1 MSLSTGIIGLPNVG
15 KSTLFNALTQ
25 GSAEASN
32 YPFCTIDPNVGVV
45 EVLDE
50 RLRQLEALLHP
61 VSRTPTAI
69 QFTDIAGLVR
79 GASRGEGRGNE
90 FLSQV
95 RETDALVHV
104 VRCFEDP
111 AVAHVSSA
119 LDPLQD
125 IAVVESELILA
136 DLQIVANV
144 LPTLDKQVQTDPRS
158 PRQLELDVL
167 RRLEAAMLEG
177 TPVST
182 LDLSADEL
190 AAVRGYNF
198 LSAKPVLYVANVDE
212 ADAATGGDWLR
223 VITDRVGDGNAL
235 AVSAQIEAEISQLP
249 PDERNE
255 FLGDLGL
262 GRCGIDRLISAAYGL
277 LGLITFY
284 TYAHDKLQAW
294 QLVEGLRAPEAAGKI
309 HTDMRDGFIRVEVAA
324 FDDLAKAGQIATL
337 REQGRLRTE
346 GRDYV
351 IFDGDVLQFLF
362 KA

>member
-32 YPFCTIDPNVGVV
+32 YPFCTIDPNMGVV
-45 EVLDE
+45 EVLDK
-50 RLRQLEALLHP
+50 RLKQLEALLHP
-61 VSRTPTAI
+61 VSCTPTVI
-69 QFTDIAGLVR
+69 QFADIAGLVH
-79 GASRGEGRGNE
+79 GASHGEGRGNE

-111 AVAHVSSA
+111 TVAHVSSA
-119 LDPLQD
+119 LDPLRD

-136 DLQIVANV
+136 DLQIAANV
-144 LPTLDKQVQTDPRS
+144 LPTLDKQVQSDPRS

-167 RRLEAAMLEG
+167 RRMEAVMLEG
-177 TPVST
+177 APVSA
-182 LDLSADEL
+182 LDLSAQEE

-212 ADAATGGDWLR
+212 ADAATGGKWLR
-223 VITDRVGDGNAL
+223 AMADRVGDANAL
-235 AVSAQIEAEISQLP
+235 AVSAQIEAEIAQLP
-249 PDERNE
+249 PDERDD
-255 FLGDLGL
+255 FLRDLGL
-262 GRCGIDRLISAAYGL
+262 ECCGIDRLISAAYGL

-284 TYAHDKLQAW
+284 TYAHDRLQAW
-294 QLVEGLRAPEAAGKI
+294 QLVEGLHAPEAAGKI
-309 HTDMRDGFIRVEVAA
+309 HADMRDGFIRVEVAA
-324 FDDLAKAGQIATL
+324 FEDLVRAGQIASL

-346 GRDYV
+346 GRDYA
-351 IFDGDVLQFLF
+351 IRDGDVLHFLF
-362 KA
+362 KV

>member
-1 MSLSTGIIGLPNVG
+1 MSLSTGMIGLPNVG
-15 KSTLFNALTQ
+15 KSTLFNALTH

-45 EVLDE
+45 EVRDG
-50 RLRQLEALLHP
+50 RLKQLEELLHP
-61 VSRTPTAI
+61 ISCTPTAI
-69 QFTDIAGLVR
+69 QFADIAGLVH

-95 RETDALVHV
+95 READALVHV

-111 AVAHVSSA
+111 AVAHVSPT
-119 LDPLQD
+119 LDPLRD

-136 DLQIVANV
+136 DLQSVVNV
-144 LPTLDKQVQTDPRS
+144 LPSLDKQVQSDPRS
-158 PRQLELDVL
+158 PQQLERDVL
-167 RRLEAAMLEG
+167 RRMEATMLEG
-177 TPVST
+177 MPASA
-182 LDLSADEL
+182 LDLSAAEQV
-190 AAVRGYNF
+190 AVKGYSF

-212 ADAATGGDWLR
+212 AHAATGGSWLQAMAE
-223 VITDRVGDGNAL
+223 RVGDGKAL

-249 PDERNE
+249 PDEGEE
-255 FLGDLGL
+255 FLRDLGL
-262 GRCGIDRLISAAYGL
+262 ERCGIDRLISATYDL

-284 TYAHDKLQAW
+284 THAHDRLQAW
-294 QLVEGLRAPEAAGKI
+294 QLVDGLQAPEAAGRI

-324 FDDLAKAGQIATL
+324 FEDLERAGQIATL

-351 IFDGDVLQFLF
+351 IRDGDVLQFLF

>member
-15 KSTLFNALTQ
+15 KTTLFNALTE
-25 GSAEASN
+25 GSAEATN

-45 EVLDE
+45 EVLDP
-50 RLRQLEALLHP
+50 RLEQLEALLQP
-61 VSRTPTAI
+61 VSCTPTAI

-79 GASRGEGRGNE
+79 GASQGEGRGNE

-111 AVAHVSSA
+111 TVAHVSAA
-119 LDPLQD
+119 LDPLRD
-125 IAVVESELILA
+125 VAVVESELILA

-144 LPTLDKQVQTDPRS
+144 LPTLDKRVQSDPRS

-167 RRLEAAMLEG
+167 HRLEASMLEG
-177 TPVST
+177 VPAAALALST
-182 LDLSADEL
+182 EEQ
-190 AAVRGYNF
+190 AAIRGYNF
-198 LSAKPVLYVANVDE
+198 LSAKPVLYVANVRE
-212 ADAATGGDWLR
+212 AEAATGGDWLQAMS
-223 VITDRVGDGNAL
+223 DRVGEGNAL
-235 AVSAQIEAEISQLP
+235 AVSAQIEAEITQLP
-249 PDERNE
+249 PDERE
-255 FLGDLGL
+255 GFLGDLGL
-262 GRCGIDRLISAAYGL
+262 ERSGIERLISAAYDL

-284 TYAHDKLQAW
+284 THAHDKLQAW
-294 QLVEGLRAPEAAGKI
+294 QLVEGLQAPEAAGRI

-324 FDDLAKAGQIATL
+324 YEDLLGAGQTTTL

-351 IFDGDVLQFLF
+351 IGDGDVLNFLF
-362 KA
+362 RP